1 MKLGIASIQRNRGKW
16 IVEWLAF
23 HMVVGFESFY
33 IYAHK
38 TNDGMTETLLKL
50 SRAYDIKVHLLDA
63 QPQPQLQAY
72 QHAASTY
79 APSVDW
85 LAFLDG
91 DEFLLPAQGL
101 DVRPTLANF
110 ESRALSALAVFWV
123 CYGSNGHVRD
133 PDGLIMQDY
142 PRHSAYE
149 YPINR
154 HVKSI
159 VRGGPGVQAQVQ
171 GSHLFQTP
179 LGTFDELQ
187 RPIHHGFMREIEPS
201 YQHLRLNHYAVQ
213 SHDFFRQVKQNIG
226 AADGNPDLVRPDSWF
241 FDADRNECDDGW
253 SYRFLVPLKL
263 KLRELQEM
271 LASA

>member
-23 HMVVGFESFY
+23 HLVVGIESFY

-50 SRAYDIKVHLLDA
+50 SRAYDIKVHLLDT

-72 QHAASTY
+72 HHAASAY
-79 APSVDW
+79 APGVDW

-101 DVRPTLANF
+101 DVRPTLAQF
-110 ESRALSALAVFWV
+110 ESRALSALAVYWV

-133 PDGLIMQDY
+133 PDGLIVQDY

-149 YPINR
+149 YPSNR

-159 VRGGPGVQAQVQ
+159 VRGGPGVQLQVH
-171 GSHLFQTP
+171 GSHLFKTP
-179 LGTFDELQ
+179 LGTFDELH
-187 RPIHHGFMREIEPS
+187 RPIHHGLMRDLVPS
-201 YQHLRLNHYAVQ
+201 YEHLRLNHYAVQ
-213 SHDFFRQVKQNIG
+213 SHDFFRQVKQSIG
-226 AADGNPDLVRPDSWF
+226 AADGSPNLVRPESWF
-241 FDADRNECDDGW
+241 IDADRNECDDGW

-263 KLRELQEM
+263 KVQELQAV
-271 LASA
+271 LAA